1 MSGDNFADAFG
12 SASGS
17 GVCLSLSSKITTF
30 AGMSFSTLLAP
41 SCRMCMRTSRNSL
54 RQSSPVEQSTL
65 QAGFT
70 STSRWRHF
78 GTSQPQQQQ
87 QARYQSTS
95 RTSLRVRD
103 RPSLFLHPLDGPSD
117 QYALSF
123 LPEPPLFE
131 SSPTVL
137 GLNKGKE
144 VTPRTFEE
152 NPDGRR
158 MLHEILRN
166 VYTNDPGLQTMA
178 VSRGEGFIHIIGGC
192 RRPPTQY

>member
-1 MSGDNFADAFG
+1 MACFCIYSRVTPFA
-12 SASGS
+12 S
-17 GVCLSLSSKITTF
+17 
-30 AGMSFSTLLAP
+30 MSFSTLLAP
-41 SCRMCMRTSRNSL
+41 SCRMCMRTSRNAW
-54 RQSSPVEQSTL
+54 RQNTSFEQSTL
-65 QAGFT
+65 QAGFI
-70 STSRWRHF
+70 STSRWRHL
-78 GTSQPQQQQ
+78 GTSQQQQQQ
-87 QARYQSTS
+87 QARHQSTS

-137 GLNKGKE
+137 GLNEGKE

-178 VSRGEGFIHIIGGC
+178 VSRGEGFIHIIGRS
-192 RRPPTQY
+192 RRVSLQYTGDEADLCLL

>member
-1 MSGDNFADAFG
+1 MACFCIHSKVKPFG
-12 SASGS
+12 S
-17 GVCLSLSSKITTF
+17 
-30 AGMSFSTLLAP
+30 MSFSTLLAP
-41 SCRMCMRTSRNSL
+41 SCRMCMRTSRNAL
-54 RQSSPVEQSTL
+54 RQNTSVEQSTL

-70 STSRWRHF
+70 STSRWGHF
-78 GTSQPQQQQ
+78 GASQQQQ
-87 QARYQSTS
+87 KQQARHQSTN

-178 VSRGEGFIHIIGGC
+178 VSRGEGFIHIIGEC
-192 RRPPTQY
+192 RRPSMQYEKYEAELHLL